1 MSNSSL
7 PSFQRA
13 RSIMIVLAIF
23 MAFCANPSGLAGG
36 EIEAGEAETA
46 RLLAS
51 LTAIER
57 DWPTRPADADLAAKH
72 LQAEDPA
79 VAEQA
84 LKVLLRIGDKRLPDL
99 LLARLATA
107 GENKV
112 LAESSARLLRRLTQE
127 DHQVD
132 PIAWQECLI
141 RQVDALKERLAAIDV
156 RLAKG
161 KTADRLAAADDLLP
175 LARQDPEAVATR
187 LLELAKDADERV
199 VDLALR
205 GLATCGLYAPLV
217 KREMGA
223 AAVIEAVRSELQRRG
238 VKVPPPPPKPAPVIS
253 AWQAA
258 AYLVF
263 FLALVG
269 GVLTWVVLAGRRGAM
284 DERRPATTR
293 IANDGT
299 RRIMRRR

>member
-1 MSNSSL
+1 MSNPGL
-7 PSFQRA
+7 PSFQRT
-13 RSIMIVLAIF
+13 RSIPALLVVLLIS
-23 MAFCANPSGLAGG
+23 CANPLRLAGAEG
-36 EIEAGEAETA
+36 GAGAAETA
-46 RLLAS
+46 RLLAT
-51 LTAIER
+51 LTTIER
-57 DWPTRPADADLAAKH
+57 DWPTRPEDADLAGKH
-72 LQAEDPA
+72 LQDEDPA
-79 VAEQA
+79 VTEQA

-99 LLARLATA
+99 LLTRLATA
-107 GENKV
+107 GENKA

-127 DHQVD
+127 DHAVD
-132 PIAWQECLI
+132 VIAWQECLN
-141 RQVDALKERLAAIDV
+141 RQAEALKERLAAIDA

-161 KTADRLAAADDLLP
+161 KTADRLAAAGDLVP

-187 LLELAKDADERV
+187 LLTLAKDADERI
-199 VDLALR
+199 VDLALG
-205 GLATCGLYAPLV
+205 GLAACGLYGPLV
-217 KREMGA
+217 KRELGV
-223 AAVIEAVRSELQRRG
+223 AAVIESVRSELQRRG